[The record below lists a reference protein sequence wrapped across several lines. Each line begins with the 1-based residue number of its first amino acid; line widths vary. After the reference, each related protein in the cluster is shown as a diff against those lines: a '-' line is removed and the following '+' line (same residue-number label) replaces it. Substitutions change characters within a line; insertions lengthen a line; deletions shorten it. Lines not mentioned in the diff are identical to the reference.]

1 MKVSNVKSQLS
12 QAFAL
17 LNCLAIGFVA
27 TGCDSDNP
35 VDGTKDQHHADAF
48 GLVVEYT
55 LTMGSLFHGA
65 PLSLRSPAH
74 KSTT

>member
-12 QAFAL
+12 RAFAL

-35 VDGTKDQHHADAF
+35 VDGTK
-48 GLVVEYT
+48 VN
-55 LTMGSLFHGA
+55 TMPTPSVWLFIA
-65 PLSLRSPAH
+65 AAQ
-74 KSTT
+74 KS